1 MIILKCIA
9 PKPQPGALH
18 LGMNQKTDIL
28 EEVPN
33 YHKTRSA
40 MHLFLTPHQRV
51 QRTFWTCGQ
60 WMYYSIWM
68 ICNFP

>member
-51 QRTFWTCGQ
+51 QRTFGLVVNGCIIPFG
-60 WMYYSIWM
+60 
-68 ICNFP
+68 

>member
-1 MIILKCIA
+1 MIPKCIA

-51 QRTFWTCGQ
+51 QRTFGLVVNGCIIPFG
-60 WMYYSIWM
+60 
-68 ICNFP
+68 